1 MAIRV
6 DYNNKKNYKSIK
18 NINNQTLKNYFFFLK
33 KKIEN
38 RKGVAAKCLNES
50 VKIFN

>member
-18 NINNQTLKNYFFFLK
+18 NINKHKLKNYFFFLK